1 MCDPVNILDG
11 PIDRYNGILIDTE
24 IANIVN
30 NNFREQLESIFANF
44 FFFQILIR
52 MSVWRMCFC
61 SSVMY

>member
-30 NNFREQLESIFANF
+30 NNFREQLESSSSF
-44 FFFQILIR
+44 FHL
-52 MSVWRMCFC
+52 
-61 SSVMY
+61 